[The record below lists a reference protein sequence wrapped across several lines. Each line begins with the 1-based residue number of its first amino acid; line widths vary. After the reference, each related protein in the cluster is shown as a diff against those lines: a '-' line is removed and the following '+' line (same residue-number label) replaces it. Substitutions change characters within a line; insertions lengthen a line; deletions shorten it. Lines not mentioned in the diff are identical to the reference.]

1 MKEAFQAALLAGASF
16 APAEPPDG
24 FGPLWNSYK
33 SDGQGCRGWFHHL
46 SPERAEWSIS
56 IHDFVM
62 EGDFVM
68 DSAPHRYLTVTWFK
82 SICGEE
88 FQPYR
93 RLRPGAVWGLSIGG
107 GPWRGV
113 AHGSSPVQ
121 CVSIEVTPGF
131 AQNCLAGELAGDDG
145 ARAREEEVERA
156 FTALGDSGPFPE
168 MSALLSGLWPRPR
181 GGARSA
187 LHYEGKVL
195 EAMGLI
201 VERSRSATNREAKP
215 VAAVDRERMR
225 EVALYIDDHC
235 SARLRL
241 ADLAAIACMSP
252 TKFKETFK
260 RVNGKT
266 LTQYVQERRMSHAE
280 ALLRHSDLTIEQ
292 VGRAVGY
299 TCPSRFSA
307 LFKREVGV
315 RPSDLRKALSAWPAG
330 EALAEPV
337 HIHADSAAGLE
348 RGRHDP

>member
-33 SDGQGCRGWFHHL
+33 SDGQGCWGWFHHL

-93 RLRPGAVWGLSIGG
+93 RLRPGAVWGQSIGG

-121 CVSIEVTPGF
+121 CVSIEVTPDF

-145 ARAREEEVERA
+145 AGAREEEVERA

-181 GGARSA
+181 DGARSA

-201 VERSRSATNREAKP
+201 VEGTRQPRARTCKP
-215 VAAVDRERMR
+215 VSSSDWARIQDVVR
-225 EVALYIDDHC
+225 YIDDHC
-235 SARLRL
+235 SSVLRI
-241 ADLAAIACMSP
+241 ADLSAIACMSP

-260 RVNGKT
+260 KANGKT
-266 LTQYVQERRMSHAE
+266 VTGYVQERRMSQAE
-280 ALLRHSDLTIEQ
+280 LLLRQPDLTIEQ
-292 VGRAVGY
+292 IARSVGY
-299 TCPSRFSA
+299 TCTSRFSE
-307 LFKREVGV
+307 LFRREVGML
-315 RPSDLRKALSAWPAG
+315 PSEYRKALRP
-330 EALAEPV
+330 
-337 HIHADSAAGLE
+337 
-348 RGRHDP
+348 

>member
-68 DSAPHRYLTVTWFK
+68 DSAPHQYLTVTWFK

-93 RLRPGAVWGLSIGG
+93 RLRPGAVWGQSIGG

-121 CVSIEVTPGF
+121 CVSIEVTPDF

-145 ARAREEEVERA
+145 AGAREEEVERA

-181 GGARSA
+181 DGARSA

-201 VERSRSATNREAKP
+201 VERSRSAATGEAKP
-215 VAAVDRERMR
+215 VAAVDRERIR

-252 TKFKETFK
+252 T
-260 RVNGKT
+260 
-266 LTQYVQERRMSHAE
+266 
-280 ALLRHSDLTIEQ
+280 
-292 VGRAVGY
+292 
-299 TCPSRFSA
+299 
-307 LFKREVGV
+307 
-315 RPSDLRKALSAWPAG
+315 
-330 EALAEPV
+330 
-337 HIHADSAAGLE
+337 
-348 RGRHDP
+348 